1 MDTILMNSRNSKTS
15 DPQRLLLN
23 LLEKINLKRS
33 KKYVT
38 SSNLRIYNTWKIIKS
53 HTKIMNLK
61 YQLQHGMKSL
71 NYLMNH
77 ILYKIFKNL
86 FSILSKKA

>member
-1 MDTILMNSRNSKTS
+1 MNSRNSKTS

-38 SSNLRIYNTWKIIKS
+38 SSNLRIYYTWKIIKS